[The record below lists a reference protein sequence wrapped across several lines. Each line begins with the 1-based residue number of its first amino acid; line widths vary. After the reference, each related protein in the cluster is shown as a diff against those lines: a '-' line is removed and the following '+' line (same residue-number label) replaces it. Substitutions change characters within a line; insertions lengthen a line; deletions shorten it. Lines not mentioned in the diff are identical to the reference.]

1 MRPPETNDANKKAL
15 IGQSGLDS
23 PQVVTS
29 AVKEEKYLISCE
41 SSGQVV
47 SESAGN
53 GRQTAL
59 RS

>member
-29 AVKEEKYLISCE
+29 EAIKVKDLKLRVIGP
-41 SSGQVV
+41 SGVRV
-47 SESAGN
+47 GW
-53 GRQTAL
+53 
-59 RS
+59 